1 MSDEIVIINFL
12 TTIENNQ
19 SIQVPE
25 SNQEYMSEFIGKKVL
40 VTVRKRNLKNRM
52 IEDEKSEDNNPIID

>member
-12 TTIENNQ
+12 KTVENNQ
-19 SIQVPE
+19 SIPVPE

-40 VTVRKRNLKNRM
+40 VTVRKRNLKNRI
-52 IEDEKSEDNNPIID
+52 IEGEKTEDN

>member
-12 TTIENNQ
+12 TTIDNNQ
-19 SIQVPE
+19 SIPVPE
-25 SNQEYMSEFIGKKVL
+25 SNQAYMSEFRGKKVL

-52 IEDEKSEDNNPIID
+52 IEDEKIEDN

>member
-12 TTIENNQ
+12 TTIDNNQ
-19 SIQVPE
+19 SIPVPE
-25 SNQEYMSEFIGKKVL
+25 SNQADMSEFIGKKVL

-52 IEDEKSEDNNPIID
+52 IEDEKIEDN

>member
-12 TTIENNQ
+12 TTIDNNQ
-19 SIQVPE
+19 SIPVPK

-52 IEDEKSEDNNPIID
+52 SEGEESEDN

>member
-25 SNQEYMSEFIGKKVL
+25 SNQEYMSEFIGQKVL

-52 IEDEKSEDNNPIID
+52 SEGEESEDN

>member
-12 TTIENNQ
+12 TTVENNQ
-19 SIQVPE
+19 YIPVPK
-25 SNQEYMSEFIGKKVL
+25 SNQEYMSEFIGQKVL

-52 IEDEKSEDNNPIID
+52 SEGEESEDN

>member
-19 SIQVPE
+19 SIPVPE
-25 SNQEYMSEFIGKKVL
+25 GNKEYLSEFIGQKVL
-40 VTVRKRNLKNRM
+40 VTVRKRNLKNKM
-52 IEDEKSEDNNPIID
+52 IEGEKSEGIKK